1 MDETR
6 AQMAAGNPKALNQSL
21 PHDLQ
26 SILNELDRTDEDARQ
41 LVASLTEAQLNWH
54 PSPTAWS
61 VAQCLAHLGQM
72 NSVLTAA
79 LHTAVRQA
87 DKDSVMPRMP
97 IQPGWFGRWFI
108 GQMEPPPRRRMKTPR
123 QGIPEAH
130 KSGEEI
136 LRAFIAAHDEL
147 RSLVHDARD
156 LDLNRIRFRN
166 PFIGLLRYSVGTAL
180 LVIGAHDRRH
190 LWQARQVRAA
200 MNPENAS

>member
-1 MDETR
+1 MK
-6 AQMAAGNPKALNQSL
+6 MAAGQSNELEQVL
-21 PHDLQ
+21 PADLQ
-26 SILNELDRTDEDARQ
+26 AVMNELDRADQEARR
-41 LVASLTEAQLNWH
+41 LISDLSEAQLNWR

-79 LHTAVRQA
+79 LRPAVRQA
-87 DKDSVMPRMP
+87 DKKSVIPREP
-97 IQPGWFGRWFI
+97 IQPGWLARWFVS
-108 GQMEPPPRRRMKTPR
+108 QMDAPPRRKMKTPR
-123 QGIPEAH
+123 QGIPDAH

-136 LRAFIAAHDEL
+136 LKAFIAAHGEL
-147 RSLVHDARD
+147 RSLIHEARD

-190 LWQARQVRAA
+190 LWQARQVCAA
-200 MNPENAS
+200 MNS

>member
-1 MDETR
+1 MST
-6 AQMAAGNPKALNQSL
+6 GNPKALNQSL
-21 PHDLQ
+21 PDDLQ

-41 LVASLTEAQLNWH
+41 LVSGLSEAQVNWR

-61 VAQCLAHLGQM
+61 VGQCLAHLGQM
-72 NSVLTAA
+72 DSVLTSA
-79 LHTAVRQA
+79 LRTAVRQA
-87 DKDSVMPRMP
+87 NKNSLMPRKP
-97 IQPGWFGRWFI
+97 IQPGWFGRWFVN
-108 GQMEPPPRRRMKTPR
+108 QMEAPPRRKMKTPR

-147 RSLVHDARD
+147 RSLIHDARD

-190 LWQARQVRAA
+190 LWQARQVCIA
-200 MNPENAS
+200 MKR

>member
-1 MDETR
+1 MST
-6 AQMAAGNPKALNQSL
+6 GNPKALNQSL
-21 PHDLQ
+21 SLPDDLQ
-26 SILNELDRTDEDARQ
+26 AILNELDRTDEEARQ

-79 LHTAVRQA
+79 LRTAVRRA
-87 DKDSVMPRMP
+87 HKNSAMPRKP

-108 GQMEPPPRRRMKTPR
+108 SQMEPPPRRRMKSPK
-123 QGIPEAH
+123 QGIPEAR
-130 KSGEEI
+130 KSKEEI

-147 RSLVHDARD
+147 RSLIHEGRD

>member
-6 AQMAAGNPKALNQSL
+6 AQMATGNPKALNQSL
-21 PHDLQ
+21 SLPDDLQ

-41 LVASLTEAQLNWH
+41 LVTSLTEAQLNWH
-54 PSPTAWS
+54 PLPTAWS

-79 LHTAVRQA
+79 LRTAVRQA
-87 DKDSVMPRMP
+87 DKNSGMPRKP
-97 IQPGWFGRWFI
+97 ILPGWFGRWFI
-108 GQMEPPPRRRMKTPR
+108 GQMEGPPRRKMKTPR

-166 PFIGLLRYSVGTAL
+166 PFIGFLRYSVGTAL

-190 LWQARQVRAA
+190 LWQARQVCAA
-200 MNPENAS
+200 MNP

>member
-1 MDETR
+1 MST
-6 AQMAAGNPKALNQSL
+6 GNPKALNQSL
-21 PHDLQ
+21 PDDLQ

-41 LVASLTEAQLNWH
+41 LVSGLSEAQVNWR

-72 NSVLTAA
+72 DSVLTSA
-79 LHTAVRQA
+79 LRTAVRQA
-87 DKDSVMPRMP
+87 NKNSLMPRKP
-97 IQPGWFGRWFI
+97 IQPGWFGRWFVN
-108 GQMEPPPRRRMKTPR
+108 QMEAPLRRKMKTPR

-136 LRAFIAAHDEL
+136 LRAFIAAHEEL
-147 RSLVHDARD
+147 RSLIHETRD

-166 PFIGLLRYSVGTAL
+166 PFIGFLRYSVGTAL

-190 LWQARQVRAA
+190 LWQARQVCIA
-200 MNPENAS
+200 MKR

>member
-1 MDETR
+1 MSSQSQTTN
-6 AQMAAGNPKALNQSL
+6 QVLAA
-21 PHDLQ
+21 DLQ
-26 SILNELDRTDEDARQ
+26 SVLNELDRTDEEARR
-41 LVASLTEAQLNWH
+41 LVTSLTEAQLNWH

-79 LHTAVRQA
+79 LRPAVRQA
-87 DKDSVMPRMP
+87 DKSSVMPRKP

-108 GQMEPPPRRRMKTPR
+108 SQMEGPPRRKMKTPR

-136 LRAFIAAHDEL
+136 LKAFIAAHDEL
-147 RSLVHDARD
+147 RSLIHEARE

-190 LWQARQVRAA
+190 LWQANQVRAA
-200 MNPENAS
+200 MKT

>member
-1 MDETR
+1 MST
-6 AQMAAGNPKALNQSL
+6 GNPKALNQSL
-21 PHDLQ
+21 PDDLQ
-26 SILNELDRTDEDARQ
+26 SILNELDRTDQEARQ
-41 LVASLTEAQLNWH
+41 LVSELSEAQVNWR
-54 PSPTAWS
+54 PSPTGWS

-79 LHTAVRQA
+79 LRTAVRQA
-87 DKDSVMPRMP
+87 DKNSGMPRKP

-108 GQMEPPPRRRMKTPR
+108 GQMEGPPRRKMKTPR

-166 PFIGLLRYSVGTAL
+166 PFIGFLRYSVGTAL

-190 LWQARQVRAA
+190 LWQARQVCAA
-200 MNPENAS
+200 MNP

>member
-1 MDETR
+1 MSSQPQIT
-6 AQMAAGNPKALNQSL
+6 NPLL
-21 PHDLQ
+21 PADLQ
-26 SILNELDRTDEDARQ
+26 SVLNELDRTDEEARQ
-41 LVASLTEAQLNWH
+41 LVSGLSEAQLNWH

-61 VAQCLAHLGQM
+61 VAQCLAHLGRM

-79 LHTAVRQA
+79 LRPAVRQA
-87 DKDSVMPRMP
+87 GKSSVMPRKP

-108 GQMEPPPRRRMKTPR
+108 RQMEAPPRRKMKTPR
-123 QGIPEAH
+123 QGMPEAN

-147 RSLVHDARD
+147 RSLIHEARE

-190 LWQARQVRAA
+190 LWQARQVCAA
-200 MNPENAS
+200 MKSKDVS

>member
-1 MDETR
+1 MSSQPQIT
-6 AQMAAGNPKALNQSL
+6 NQPL
-21 PHDLQ
+21 PADLQ
-26 SILNELDRTDEDARQ
+26 AVLNDLDRTDEDARQ
-41 LVASLTEAQLNWH
+41 LVSGLSDAQLNWQ
-54 PSPTAWS
+54 PGPGAWS

-79 LHTAVRQA
+79 LRTAVRQA
-87 DKDSVMPRMP
+87 DKNSVMPRQP

-108 GQMEPPPRRRMKTPR
+108 KQMEAPPRRKMKTPR

-147 RSLVHDARD
+147 RSLIHEARD
-156 LDLNRIRFRN
+156 LDLNRIRFHN
-166 PFIGLLRYSVGTAL
+166 PFIGLLRYTVGTAL

-190 LWQARQVRAA
+190 LWQARQVCAA
-200 MNPENAS
+200 MRR

>member
-1 MDETR
+1 MSSQT
-6 AQMAAGNPKALNQSL
+6 QITNQTL
-21 PHDLQ
+21 PADLQ
-26 SILNELDRTDEDARQ
+26 SVLNELDRADQQARQ
-41 LVASLTEAQLNWH
+41 LVSDLSEAQLNWQ
-54 PSPTAWS
+54 PGAGAWS
-61 VAQCLAHLGQM
+61 VAQCLGHLGQM

-79 LHTAVRQA
+79 LRSAVRQA
-87 DKDSVMPRMP
+87 DKDSVMPRKP

-108 GQMEPPPRRRMKTPR
+108 QQMEAPPRRKMKTPR

-147 RSLVHDARD
+147 RFLIHEARD

-190 LWQARQVRAA
+190 LWQARQVRTA
-200 MNPENAS
+200 MKS

>member
-1 MDETR
+1 V
-6 AQMAAGNPKALNQSL
+6 GNDISITNQLL
-21 PHDLQ
+21 PADLQ
-26 SILNELDRTDEDARQ
+26 SVLNELDRTDEEARQ
-41 LVASLTEAQLNWH
+41 LVSGLNDAQLNWH

-72 NSVLTAA
+72 NSALTAA
-79 LHTAVRQA
+79 LRPAVRQA
-87 DKDSVMPRMP
+87 AKNSVMPRKP
-97 IQPGWFGRWFI
+97 IQPGWLARWFI
-108 GQMEPPPRRRMKTPR
+108 SQMEGPPRRKMKTPR

-147 RSLVHDARD
+147 RSLIHEARD

-190 LWQARQVRAA
+190 LWQASQVCAT
-200 MNPENAS
+200 MNP

>member
-1 MDETR
+1 MSSQT
-6 AQMAAGNPKALNQSL
+6 QITNQTL
-21 PHDLQ
+21 PADLQ
-26 SILNELDRTDEDARQ
+26 SVLNELDRADQQARQ
-41 LVASLTEAQLNWH
+41 LVSDLSEAQLNWE
-54 PSPTAWS
+54 PGAGAWS

-79 LHTAVRQA
+79 LRTAVRQA
-87 DKDSVMPRMP
+87 DKSSATPRKP

-108 GQMEPPPRRRMKTPR
+108 NQMDAPPRRKMKTPR

-136 LRAFIAAHDEL
+136 LREFIAAHDEL
-147 RSLVHDARD
+147 RSLIHEARD

-190 LWQARQVRAA
+190 LWQARQICVA
-200 MNPENAS
+200 MKP

>member
-6 AQMAAGNPKALNQSL
+6 AQMSTGNPKALNQSL
-21 PHDLQ
+21 SLPDDLQ
-26 SILNELDRTDEDARQ
+26 AILNELDRTDQEARQ
-41 LVASLTEAQLNWH
+41 LVSELSEAQVNWR
-54 PSPTAWS
+54 PSPTGWS
-61 VAQCLAHLGQM
+61 VAQCLAHLEQM

-79 LHTAVRQA
+79 LRTAVRQA
-87 DKDSVMPRMP
+87 DKGSGMPRKP

-108 GQMEPPPRRRMKTPR
+108 GQMEGPPRRKMKTPR

-147 RSLVHDARD
+147 RSLVHEARD

-166 PFIGLLRYSVGTAL
+166 PFIGFLRYSVGTAL

-190 LWQARQVRAA
+190 LWQARQVCAA
-200 MNPENAS
+200 MNP

>member
-1 MDETR
+1 
-6 AQMAAGNPKALNQSL
+6 MATSNPKALNQSL
-21 PHDLQ
+21 PDDLQ

-41 LVASLTEAQLNWH
+41 LVSGLSDAQLNWR

-72 NSVLTAA
+72 DSVLTSA
-79 LHTAVRQA
+79 LRTAVRQA
-87 DKDSVMPRMP
+87 SKNSLMPRKP
-97 IQPGWFGRWFI
+97 IQPGWFGRWFVN
-108 GQMEPPPRRRMKTPR
+108 QMEAPPRRKMKTPR
-123 QGIPEAH
+123 QGIPEGH

-147 RSLVHDARD
+147 RSLIHETRD

-190 LWQARQVRAA
+190 LWQARQVCIA
-200 MNPENAS
+200 MKRQIAF

>member
-1 MDETR
+1 MK
-6 AQMAAGNPKALNQSL
+6 MAAGQSNELEQVL
-21 PHDLQ
+21 PADLQ
-26 SILNELDRTDEDARQ
+26 AVMNELDRTDEEARE
-41 LVASLTEAQLNWH
+41 LVTRLTEAQLNWH

-72 NSVLTAA
+72 NAVLTAA
-79 LHTAVRQA
+79 LRPAVRQA
-87 DKDSVMPRMP
+87 NKNSAVPRKA
-97 IQPGWFGRWFI
+97 IQPGRLARWFI
-108 GQMEPPPRRRMKTPR
+108 SQMDAPPRRKMKTPR
-123 QGIPEAH
+123 QGIPEAD

-147 RSLVHDARD
+147 RSLIHEARD

-190 LWQARQVRAA
+190 LWQANQVRAA
-200 MNPENAS
+200 MAP

>member
-6 AQMAAGNPKALNQSL
+6 AQMATGNPKALNQSL
-21 PHDLQ
+21 SLPDDLQ
-26 SILNELDRTDEDARQ
+26 SILNKLDRTDEEARQ
-41 LVASLTEAQLNWH
+41 LVASLTEAQLNWR

-79 LHTAVRQA
+79 LRTAVRQA
-87 DKDSVMPRMP
+87 DKNSGMPRKP
-97 IQPGWFGRWFI
+97 IEPGWFGRWFI
-108 GQMEPPPRRRMKTPR
+108 SQMEPPPRRRMKSPK
-123 QGIPEAH
+123 QGIPEAR
-130 KSGEEI
+130 KSKEEI

-190 LWQARQVRAA
+190 LWQARQVCAA
-200 MNPENAS
+200 MNP

>member
-6 AQMAAGNPKALNQSL
+6 AQMSTGNPKALNQSL
-21 PHDLQ
+21 PDDLQ
-26 SILNELDRTDEDARQ
+26 SILNELDRTDQEARQ
-41 LVASLTEAQLNWH
+41 LVSELSEAQVNWR

-79 LHTAVRQA
+79 LRTAVRQA
-87 DKDSVMPRMP
+87 DKNSGMPRKP

-108 GQMEPPPRRRMKTPR
+108 GQMEGPPRRKMKTPR

-166 PFIGLLRYSVGTAL
+166 PFIGFLRYSVGTAL

-190 LWQARQVRAA
+190 LWQARQVCAA
-200 MNPENAS
+200 MNP